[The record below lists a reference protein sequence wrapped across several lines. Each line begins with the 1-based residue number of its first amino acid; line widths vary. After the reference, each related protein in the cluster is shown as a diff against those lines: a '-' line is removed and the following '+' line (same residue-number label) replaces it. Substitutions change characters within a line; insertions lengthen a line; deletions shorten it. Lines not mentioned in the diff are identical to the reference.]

1 VHPEGKGSVVN
12 VAVTGIAGFLGS
24 HIASVLV
31 EDHHVRGWDDLSGG
45 DLANVPDDA
54 WFEQRRCQ
62 DLREDDF
69 AGIDVVYHCAA
80 LAHEGLSVFSPRTI
94 TDSIFGASVA
104 VFFAAVQAGVR
115 RIIYCSSMS
124 RYGAGPTP
132 FRETQPPAPQDPYAI
147 AKVASEEVLKC
158 LADVH
163 GFEYIITVPHNII
176 GTRQKYDDP
185 FRNVAAIMANLML
198 QGRPPFI
205 YGDGEQVRC
214 FTDVRDILPLYVDML
229 TDDRHGYVINVG
241 PDEEFVTINQLAFEL
256 AEIIG
261 CPHEAIY
268 IADRPQEVKEAV
280 CSSDRAREMFL
291 YTTRYTL
298 RDTLVRLVNWIKAHG
313 TKPFQYH
320 LPLEIVTDKTPSTWA
335 KRRF

>member
-1 VHPEGKGSVVN
+1 MN

-24 HIASVLV
+24 HIAREV
-31 EDHHVRGWDDLSGG
+31 EDDHHVRGWDDLSGG
-45 DLANVPDDA
+45 DIYNVPEDA
-54 WFEQRRCQ
+54 WFERRRCQ
-62 DLREDDF
+62 DLRAEDF

-104 VFFAAVQAGVR
+104 VFSAAAEAGVR

-132 FRETQPPAPQDPYAI
+132 FRETQPPAPQDPYGI
-147 AKVASEEVLKC
+147 AKVAAEDVLKC
-158 LADVH
+158 LAEVH

-185 FRNVAAIMANLML
+185 YRNVAAIMANLML
-198 QGRPPFI
+198 QDRPPFI

-214 FTDVRDILPLYVDML
+214 FTDVRDILPLYLQML
-229 TDDRHGYVINVG
+229 DDDRHGYVLNIG
-241 PDEEFVTINQLAFEL
+241 PDEEFVTINHLAFEL

-268 IADRPQEVKEAV
+268 LEDRPQEVKEAV
-280 CSSDRAREMFL
+280 CSSDLAREMFG
-291 YTTRYTL
+291 YETKYTL
-298 RDTLVRLVNWIKAHG
+298 RHTLKTLVLWIK
-313 TKPFQYH
+313 TRRPKPFRYH
-320 LPLEIVTDKTPSTWA
+320 LPLEIVNERTPSTWA